1 MAKQKQDALAALLGA
16 DINVETAVPIQRLGV
31 DLIVKAVDGKTIGRL
46 NEQAT
51 HYTGKGAKREAHVDE
66 QKFGG
71 NIIATACTNLDFGDA
86 KLLEKYGASD
96 PGDCVQKALLAGE
109 IAKITKSI
117 MEISGFDDFEEQVE
131 DAKN

>member
-1 MAKQKQDALAALLGA
+1 MAKQKQDALAALLSA
-16 DINVETAVPIQRLGV
+16 DLNVETAVTIKRLGV
-31 DLIVKAVDGKTIGRL
+31 DLTVKALDGKTIGKL

-51 HYTGKGAKREAHVDE
+51 HYVGKGSKREAQIDE

-71 NIIATACTNLDFGDA
+71 NIIATACTNLNFGDA

-96 PGDCVQKALLAGE
+96 AGDCVQKALLAGE
-109 IAKITKSI
+109 IARIAKAI
-117 MEISGFDDFEEQVE
+117 MDISGFGDFEEQVE